1 MLINMERQYDDFIEN
16 LWLDLSKSTRD
27 ILEFRKKP
35 AGMYN
40 FISLRLTRFLQLEL
54 KKLEAENK
62 SPKL

>member
-16 LWLDLSKSTRD
+16 LWLDLSNSTRD

-35 AGMYN
+35 ACMYN

-62 SPKL
+62 SPKH